1 MNGLRDPYCLGVGQ
15 GARGRNIKPDSIVK
29 FFFFVANHHTSDGEE
44 EEFHDLAREKVE
56 EGNVRAAIE
65 LFQRAVS
72 ITPSMA
78 HKLIK
83 ILRSENVEFVVVKQQ
98 KYKKRRHTYTN
109 IHSFYTFPSLVLKL

>member
-83 ILRSENVEFVVVKQQ
+83 V
-98 KYKKRRHTYTN
+98 
-109 IHSFYTFPSLVLKL
+109 